1 MVLREWDRAGQYD
14 PARGGFAAWLSA
26 AARNTA
32 RNLLAQAERVPAY
45 VVFSNATLSDMA
57 ARAPATLDELLQVT
71 GVGQLK
77 AARYGRA
84 FLEAIAA
91 YQSTAE

>member
-1 MVLREWDRAGQYD
+1 M
-14 PARGGFAAWLSA
+14 
-26 AARNTA
+26 
-32 RNLLAQAERVPAY
+32 
-45 VVFSNATLSDMA
+45 VFSNATLSDMA